1 MHLNSTNSLRYY
13 FLENQ
18 CLTCVSRKI
27 ESADTHQHE
36 ELITKREGRE
46 DTAQDP
52 AIDVIIKNGRL
63 QASLRI
69 SLITVVMTA
78 IEAEGEV
85 PFILVNTEETL
96 YIAIVRTVAIAIM
109 VRRLVNITIIGM
121 QADHTIDII
130 NNKIVTIG
138 LVILINNIN
147 IIVHQAIKVGLKA
160 VSSLQLGSIIAVEI
174 KIIDNNNR

>member
-1 MHLNSTNSLRYY
+1 
-13 FLENQ
+13 
-18 CLTCVSRKI
+18 
-27 ESADTHQHE
+27 
-36 ELITKREGRE
+36 
-46 DTAQDP
+46 
-52 AIDVIIKNGRL
+52 
-63 QASLRI
+63 
-69 SLITVVMTA
+69 
-78 IEAEGEV
+78 
-85 PFILVNTEETL
+85 
-96 YIAIVRTVAIAIM
+96 
-109 VRRLVNITIIGM
+109 M

>member
-1 MHLNSTNSLRYY
+1 M
-13 FLENQ
+13 
-18 CLTCVSRKI
+18 
-27 ESADTHQHE
+27 
-36 ELITKREGRE
+36 ITKREGRE

-109 VRRLVNITIIGM
+109 VRRLVNIMIIGI
-121 QADHTIDII
+121 Q
-130 NNKIVTIG
+130 KP
-138 LVILINNIN
+138 L
-147 IIVHQAIKVGLKA
+147 KVPSVFNPNVVDK
-160 VSSLQLGSIIAVEI
+160 
-174 KIIDNNNR
+174 